1 MNIVS
6 HLIPEV
12 LVAGLWLALLLG
24 LWLLA
29 RRCSWR
35 MLTSRDNLNVFL
47 GAAVAVLSLW
57 LIKTGIKPGLHFHL
71 LGATALTLMF
81 RPGFALLA
89 LGLVTLAV
97 TLSTGEYKALP
108 ANILIMGAVPVAVS
122 WAIYRLADRH
132 FTHHFFVYIFVNA
145 FFGAALAIA
154 AVGLTSTAFAAG
166 IGAYSL
172 DYLLDEYLPY
182 YLLMAWAE
190 AFATGM
196 VVTLLVVYKPQ
207 WVATF
212 DDRSYLLNK

>member
-1 MNIVS
+1 MNTVS
-6 HLIPEV
+6 NLIPATWS
-12 LVAGLWLALLLG
+12 VALWSALLLIAVFM
-24 LWLLA
+24 A
-29 RRCSWR
+29 RRCAWR
-35 MLTSRDNLNVFL
+35 MLADRDNLNVFL
-47 GAAVAVLSLW
+47 GATVAVLGLW

-89 LGLVTLAV
+89 MGLVTLAV
-97 TLSTGEYKALP
+97 TLLSGQYAALP
-108 ANILIMGAVPVAVS
+108 ANVLIMGAVPVAVS
-122 WAIYRLADRH
+122 WAIFRLADRH
-132 FTHHFFVYIFVNA
+132 FTNHLFVYIFVNA

-154 AVGLTSTAFAAG
+154 AVGFASTGFAAAV
-166 IGAYSL
+166 GAYPL

-196 VVTLLVVYKPQ
+196 LITLMVVYKPE

-212 DDRSYLLNK
+212 DDRRYLFNK